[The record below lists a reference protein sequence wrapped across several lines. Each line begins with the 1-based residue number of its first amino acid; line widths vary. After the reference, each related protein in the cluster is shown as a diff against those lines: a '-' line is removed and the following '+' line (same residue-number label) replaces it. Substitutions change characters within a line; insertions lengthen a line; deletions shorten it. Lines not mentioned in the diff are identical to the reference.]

1 MMRKAPAV
9 FGLTGW
15 SGSGKTTLMAGLIPA
30 LRAMGLSVSTI
41 KHAHKGFDID
51 RPGKDSFIHREAG
64 AAEVL
69 IASPQRWA
77 LLHEVRDAGEPTL
90 EMLLAQLAPVDLV
103 LVEGFKRDRH
113 PKIEVWRAAT
123 GKPLIARDDDS
134 IVAVATELDAPP
146 PDCPVP
152 LIDLNDADAV
162 ARLIAARSQVS

>member
-1 MMRKAPAV
+1 MGVTPAV

-30 LRAMGLSVSTI
+30 LRGMGLSVSTI

-134 IVAVATELDAPP
+134 IIAVATELDAPP

-152 LIDLNDADAV
+152 LIDLNDAGAV
-162 ARLIAARSQVS
+162 ARLIAGRFQVS

>member
-1 MMRKAPAV
+1 MRKDPAV

-77 LLHEVRDAGEPTL
+77 LLHEVRDTGEPTL
-90 EMLLAQLAPVDLV
+90 ETLLAQLAPVDLV

-113 PKIEVWRAAT
+113 PKIEVWRAAV

-134 IVAVATELDAPP
+134 IVAVATEPDAPP

-152 LIDLNDADAV
+152 LIDLNDATAV
-162 ARLIAARSQVS
+162 ARLIAGRFRVL

>member
-1 MMRKAPAV
+1 MGATPAV

-113 PKIEVWRAAT
+113 PKIEVWRAAV

-134 IVAVATELDAPP
+134 IVAVATEPGAPP

-152 LIDLNDADAV
+152 IIDVNDATGV
-162 ARLIAARSQVS
+162 ARLIAGRFQVS

>member
-1 MMRKAPAV
+1 MSKAPAV

-30 LRAMGLSVSTI
+30 LRAMGISVSTI

-90 EMLLAQLAPVDLV
+90 EALLAQLAPVDLV

-113 PKIEVWRAAT
+113 PKIEVWRAAV

-134 IVAVATELDAPP
+134 IVAVATEPGDPP

-152 LIDLNDADAV
+152 LIDLNDAAAV
-162 ARLIAARSQVS
+162 ARLIAGRLTD